1 MIRNTFA
8 FLNSS
13 YLAGLF
19 LFIITGVIALH
30 FPARRLPS
38 FPRLT
43 PPLRLADMA
52 RVLPLYDEYLEK
64 QSLLLGRCDC
74 SLPLAMGDPDEY
86 ADYVTTICKS
96 LQMS

>member
-1 MIRNTFA
+1 
-8 FLNSS
+8 
-13 YLAGLF
+13 
-19 LFIITGVIALH
+19 
-30 FPARRLPS
+30 
-38 FPRLT
+38 
-43 PPLRLADMA
+43 MA
-52 RVLPLYDEYLEK
+52 RMLPLYDEYLEK

>member
-19 LFIITGVIALH
+19 PFIITGVIALRV
-30 FPARRLPS
+30 PACNLLS

-43 PPLRLADMA
+43 PPLRLADIA

-74 SLPLAMGDPDEY
+74 SLPSAMGDPDEY
-86 ADYVTTICKS
+86 ADYVTTFCKS